1 LIYCLTCVTIISC
14 LIRELIFIND
24 REILEL
30 LLHKVTS
37 IESDVSTLKTDVSTT
52 KTDVST
58 LKTDVTTLRTEFDSL
73 VVKIDTIF
81 EQTARLSEY
90 HEETTLKLDLIIE
103 DQKSIHEIIGEHEV
117 ANRTLRRRAV

>member
-1 LIYCLTCVTIISC
+1 MSYSGVD
-14 LIRELIFIND
+14 FMND

-58 LKTDVTTLRTEFDSL
+58 TQTDVSTLRTGFDTL
-73 VVKIDTIF
+73 VVKIDAIF
-81 EQTARLSEY
+81 EQTARLTEY

-103 DQKSIHEIIGEHEV
+103 DQKSIYEIIGEHEV
-117 ANRTLRRRAV
+117 AIRTLRRKAV